1 MLSIMQDK
9 RLRKEQHLIQELEKY
24 ETVKLYGDERSSV
37 ALLCWGSTK
46 GACVET
52 AEKFGLRVVQPI
64 VLSPFPIK
72 QFRERLKGVKKVI
85 SVENNSTGQL
95 VRLINQHGFNVDE
108 KILKYD
114 GRPFSL
120 EKLEADLKKVIK

>member
-1 MLSIMQDK
+1 MMQDK
-9 RLRKEQHLIQELEKY
+9 RLRKEQYLIKELEKY
-24 ETVKLYGDERSSV
+24 ETVKLHGDESDSV

-52 AEKFGLRVVQPI
+52 AEQFGLKVVQAL
-64 VLSPFPIK
+64 VLSPFPVK

-85 SVENNSTGQL
+85 SVENNSTAQL
-95 VRLINQHGFNVDE
+95 VRLINQHGFSVDE

-120 EKLEADLKKVIK
+120 EELEADLKKVIK